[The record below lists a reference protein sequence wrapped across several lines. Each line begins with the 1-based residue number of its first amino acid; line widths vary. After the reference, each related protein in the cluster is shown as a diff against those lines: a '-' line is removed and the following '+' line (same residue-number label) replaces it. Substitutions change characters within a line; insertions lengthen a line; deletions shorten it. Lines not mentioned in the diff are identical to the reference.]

1 MNLIFKLAWRNIW
14 RNKKRSLITIA
25 SVFIAVFLAVF
36 TRSMQLGMYGNMINN
51 VVKTY
56 SGFIQIHKKGYWDEQ
71 TLNNAFEYRESLI
84 DSLKEIEGVVDV
96 IPRLQT
102 FSLMSSGHLTKGVM
116 IQGVDIEKEKSLVS
130 WDDRIVSGKLFDNND
145 NSIIVAEGLAKY
157 FNKKVGDTL
166 VFIGQGYHG
175 MSASGKFPIGGII
188 NMKNPKLNK
197 LLVFAPLKL
206 AQEYNSAEG
215 LVTHLI
221 INKDDN
227 VDNDLIYKKIKKQ
240 LNLDNY
246 EVMTW
251 EKMIPELKETIQ
263 VDSIGGILMIA
274 ILYMII
280 SFGILG
286 TVLMMTEERMYEL
299 GVMLAVGT
307 KKIKL
312 KTMLVVESII
322 LSLLGVFIGIIL
334 VLPIVYH
341 YHYNPF
347 VIPGTKGQAL
357 QNFGFEPVIPMS
369 IDWSIFLTHAMII
382 FAIALV
388 AAIYPV
394 LKISFMNPVKA
405 MRAK

>member
-1 MNLIFKLAWRNIW
+1 MNLTFKLAWRNIW

-25 SVFIAVFLAVF
+25 SVFIAVFLAIF
-36 TRSMQLGMYGNMINN
+36 MRSMQLGMYGNMINN

-71 TLNNAFEYRESLI
+71 TLNNAFKYRKGLV
-84 DSLKEIEGVVDV
+84 DSLKQIEGVVDV

-116 IQGVDIEKEKSLVS
+116 IQGIDIDKEKGLVS
-130 WDDRIVSGKLFDNND
+130 WEDRLISGNLFSNND
-145 NSIIVAEGLAKY
+145 NSIIVTKDLAQY

-175 MSASGKFPIGGII
+175 MSASGKFSIGGII
-188 NMKNPKLNK
+188 DMKNPKLNK
-197 LLVFAPLKL
+197 LLVFVPLKL
-206 AQEYNSAEG
+206 AQDYNSAENM
-215 LVTHLI
+215 VTHLI

-227 VDNDLIYKKIKKQ
+227 AENDLIFDQINDK
-240 LNLDNY
+240 LDQDHY

-263 VDSIGGILMIA
+263 VDNLGGILMIG

-286 TVLMMTEERMYEL
+286 TVLMMTEERIYEL

-312 KTMLVVESII
+312 NLMLVFESIV
-322 LSLLGVFIGIIL
+322 LSLLGVLLGILL
-334 VLPIVYH
+334 VSPIIYYYH
-341 YHYNPF
+341 INPL
-347 VIPGTKGQAL
+347 VIPGPKGQAL
-357 QNFGFEPVIPMS
+357 KDFGFEPLIPFS
-369 IDWSIFLTHAMII
+369 TDWKIIFTHAMII
-382 FAIALV
+382 FTIAIIAS
-388 AAIYPV
+388 IYPI
-394 LKISFMNPVKA
+394 LKVSFLKPVEA

>member
-206 AQEYNSAEG
+206 AREYNSAEG

-221 INKDDN
+221 INKDDKITAI
-227 VDNDLIYKKIKKQ
+227 VKEVFDLRPGAIIEQ
-240 LNLDNY
+240 LNLLRPIYKNTASYGHFGRKNSDIF
-246 EVMTW
+246 TW
-251 EKMIPELKETIQ
+251 EKTDK
-263 VDSIGGILMIA
+263 V
-274 ILYMII
+274 
-280 SFGILG
+280 
-286 TVLMMTEERMYEL
+286 EEI
-299 GVMLAVGT
+299 
-307 KKIKL
+307 KQKI
-312 KTMLVVESII
+312 
-322 LSLLGVFIGIIL
+322 
-334 VLPIVYH
+334 
-341 YHYNPF
+341 
-347 VIPGTKGQAL
+347 
-357 QNFGFEPVIPMS
+357 
-369 IDWSIFLTHAMII
+369 
-382 FAIALV
+382 
-388 AAIYPV
+388 
-394 LKISFMNPVKA
+394 
-405 MRAK
+405 